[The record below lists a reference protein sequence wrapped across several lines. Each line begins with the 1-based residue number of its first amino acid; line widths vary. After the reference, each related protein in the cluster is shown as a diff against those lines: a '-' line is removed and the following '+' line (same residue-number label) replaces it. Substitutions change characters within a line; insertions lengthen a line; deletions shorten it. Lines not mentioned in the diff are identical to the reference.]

1 MKVEF
6 DPERDYYAVLGVLPD
21 ADEHTIRRAYRH
33 LARRYHPDAVA
44 QRTDQPEPAEQAG
57 QAEPAVEDHAP
68 APPIYVERFH
78 EIQQAYE
85 LLTDPQQREA
95 YDYWRHQQGLDRPP
109 AFVLSTILSHDL
121 LPCLGESQS
130 LYVLVKIAAAEGI
143 ESRRMP
149 LNLCLVLDRSTS
161 MKGAR
166 LQQVKEAARYIVDQL
181 GDNDILSV
189 ISFSD
194 RAETVV
200 PGQWPPDK
208 VAARAAIGRIQADGG
223 TELLQGLKAGLEE
236 VSRWRRDDMFSSL
249 ILLTDG
255 QTYGDDQACLEEA
268 GWAGVQ
274 HIQLVTMGI
283 GPDWNDDLLDRMAG
297 LSGGMS
303 LYIDSASKISHV
315 FQEQLRSLGD
325 IFAQDL
331 ALLIHCGEGVEVRE
345 IYRISPQI
353 APLQMADDQVA
364 LGMLEK
370 QHSQVLLLE
379 LLAAGQQPGRV
390 RLLQLALEGTVR
402 GVSDHPVRIQRDVA
416 VTFTADLAHAM
427 GQTGRLPVPPDIV
440 TAMGKLTIYKM
451 QVRAMAEVE
460 TGQIDTAVNRLKT
473 MATRLLNIG
482 ETELARAALL
492 EAGYLAQT
500 GSLSNEGRKKLRY
513 GTRGLT
519 IVPKEVRL

>member
-1 MKVEF
+1 MKHEI
-6 DPERDYYAVLGVLPD
+6 DPQRDYYAILGVLSD
-21 ADEHTIRRAYRH
+21 ADEQTIKRAYRQ

-44 QRTDQPEPAEQAG
+44 RRADQPEPAEQSG
-57 QAEPAVEDHAP
+57 QGEPGAEDGAP
-68 APPIYVERFH
+68 APAGTAERFR

-85 LLTDPQQREA
+85 LLNDPQQRET
-95 YDYWRHQQGLDRPP
+95 YDHWRRQEGLDRPP
-109 AFVLSTILSHDL
+109 AFVLSTIVSHEL
-121 LPCLGESQS
+121 LPCLDESQS
-130 LYVLVKIAAAEGI
+130 LYVLVKISAAEEI

-181 GDNDILSV
+181 GEDDILSV

-194 RAETVV
+194 RAEIVV
-200 PGQWPPDK
+200 AGQWPADK
-208 VAARAAIGRIQADGG
+208 AAARAAISRIQADGG

-236 VSRWRRDDMFSSL
+236 LSRWRRDDMLNSL

-297 LSGGMS
+297 LSGGIS
-303 LYIDSASKISHV
+303 LYIDSAAKISRT
-315 FQEQLRSLGD
+315 FQEQIHTMGD
-325 IFAQDL
+325 VFAQNL
-331 ALLIHCGEGVEVRE
+331 ALLIHCGEGIEVRE
-345 IYRISPQI
+345 IFRIAPQI
-353 APLQMADDQVA
+353 KPLHLDDSQVA
-364 LGMLEK
+364 LGLLEK
-370 QHSQVLLLE
+370 QQPQVVLLE
-379 LLAAGQQPGRV
+379 LLVSSQQPGRV
-390 RLLQLALEGTVR
+390 RLLQLALEGSVPAV
-402 GVSDHPVRIQRDVA
+402 GDHMVRIQQDVA
-416 VTFTADLAHAM
+416 VTFAPDL
-427 GQTGRLPVPPDIV
+427 TGATGTIGRPPVPPDIV

-451 QVRAMAEVE
+451 QARALAEVE

-482 ETELARAALL
+482 EAELARAALL
-492 EAGYLAQT
+492 EAGHLAQT
-500 GSLSNEGRKKLRY
+500 GSLSGEGRKKLRY

-519 IVPKEVRL
+519 IVPKEVHP